1 MSKVYEY
8 DPTLWVGYTRKVA
21 ESLGYTLSAAEYRV
35 IMQMYIK
42 KATVEE
48 VVAKLETPTNG
59 VDLSAIEPEAFD
71 MRQHYIDT
79 YGSVLNWALDRV
91 VNNWRIRKRL
101 PRLTAKAKALGL
113 IEEETVDE

>member
-1 MSKVYEY
+1 
-8 DPTLWVGYTRKVA
+8 
-21 ESLGYTLSAAEYRV
+21 
-35 IMQMYIK
+35 
-42 KATVEE
+42 
-48 VVAKLETPTNG
+48 
-59 VDLSAIEPEAFD
+59 